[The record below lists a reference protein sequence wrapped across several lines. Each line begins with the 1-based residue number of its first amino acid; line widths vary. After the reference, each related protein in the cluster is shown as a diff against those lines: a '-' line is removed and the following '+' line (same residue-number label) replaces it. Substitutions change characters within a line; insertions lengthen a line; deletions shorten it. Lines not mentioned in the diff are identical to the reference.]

1 MSRRVITAGMKTAEN
16 PEPDSLV
23 GGSKGVGGRTGLIE
37 LAVERSAKW
46 MQAQIAAID
55 PAHPDDVTNG
65 YLDIWRRILE
75 ATITQIAEQLT

>member
-55 PAHPDDVTNG
+55 PAHPDDVTE
-65 YLDIWRRILE
+65 LD
-75 ATITQIAEQLT
+75 AASS